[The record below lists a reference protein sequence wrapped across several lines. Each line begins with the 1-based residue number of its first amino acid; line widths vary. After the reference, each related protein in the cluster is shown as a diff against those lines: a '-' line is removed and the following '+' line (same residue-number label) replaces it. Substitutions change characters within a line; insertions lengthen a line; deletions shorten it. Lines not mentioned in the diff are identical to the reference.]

1 MKKMRIFSVALA
13 ACMAVGAA
21 AGCSGGGDKG
31 DYAVKVGIL
40 APTSGAVSSYGQA
53 AKNGAELA
61 IKHANESKMFD
72 KEIVSVH
79 MDEKGKAEEAVTA
92 FDRLVNEQKID
103 VLIGDV
109 TSGPS
114 IDVAKEAAS
123 VGIPMMTP
131 TGTAAAITEG
141 KDNVFRACFLDATQ
155 GKAMADFASSQNF
168 KKIAIIFNQ
177 DDEYS
182 IGLKDAFKAQAQ
194 SKGIEIVSEQAY
206 ASGDKDFKAQ
216 LTTIDGTSPDAIYM
230 PDYYNTVSTICQ
242 QKKNYANIKDVPAL
256 GADGWD
262 GVLGIEGV
270 DKSVLEGA
278 FFTHHYAMEDQSEQV
293 QNFVKAYRE
302 EYGKDPASFAAL
314 AYDATNMMLQAVK
327 NAGSTDYDKVVAELK
342 KLEYTGVTGTITF
355 DANGDPIKPIS
366 IVEIKDGKYTLN
378 ASM

>member
-155 GKAMADFASSQNF
+155 GKAMADFASSHNF

-278 FFTHHYAMEDQSEQV
+278 FFTNHYAMEDQSEQV

>member
-1 MKKMRIFSVALA
+1 MFS
-13 ACMAVGAA
+13 G
-21 AGCSGGGDKG
+21 
-31 DYAVKVGIL
+31 
-40 APTSGAVSSYGQA
+40 
-53 AKNGAELA
+53 
-61 IKHANESKMFD
+61 
-72 KEIVSVH
+72 
-79 MDEKGKAEEAVTA
+79 
-92 FDRLVNEQKID
+92 
-103 VLIGDV
+103 
-109 TSGPS
+109 
-114 IDVAKEAAS
+114 
-123 VGIPMMTP
+123 
-131 TGTAAAITEG
+131 
-141 KDNVFRACFLDATQ
+141 ACFLDATQ

-278 FFTHHYAMEDQSEQV
+278 FFTNHYAMEDQSEQV

-302 EYGKDPASFAAL
+302 EYGKDPAFLRRAGLRRYQHDAA
-314 AYDATNMMLQAVK
+314 
-327 NAGSTDYDKVVAELK
+327 GGK
-342 KLEYTGVTGTITF
+342 KRRLHR
-355 DANGDPIKPIS
+355 
-366 IVEIKDGKYTLN
+366 L
-378 ASM
+378 

>member
-1 MKKMRIFSVALA
+1 
-13 ACMAVGAA
+13 
-21 AGCSGGGDKG
+21 
-31 DYAVKVGIL
+31 
-40 APTSGAVSSYGQA
+40 
-53 AKNGAELA
+53 
-61 IKHANESKMFD
+61 
-72 KEIVSVH
+72 
-79 MDEKGKAEEAVTA
+79 
-92 FDRLVNEQKID
+92 
-103 VLIGDV
+103 
-109 TSGPS
+109 
-114 IDVAKEAAS
+114 
-123 VGIPMMTP
+123 
-131 TGTAAAITEG
+131 
-141 KDNVFRACFLDATQ
+141 
-155 GKAMADFASSQNF
+155 MADFASSHNF

-278 FFTHHYAMEDQSEQV
+278 FFTNHYAMEDQSEQV